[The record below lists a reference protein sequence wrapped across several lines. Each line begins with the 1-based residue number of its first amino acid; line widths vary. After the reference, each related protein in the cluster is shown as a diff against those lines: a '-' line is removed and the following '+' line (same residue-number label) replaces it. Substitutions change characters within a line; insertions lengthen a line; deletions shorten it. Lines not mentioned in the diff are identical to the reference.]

1 VLTLNSAG
9 KWYFRRPG
17 ELATKQAALHNI
29 NNNSN
34 KYATTLKIQKNTQ
47 AQLHQCSQQ
56 HKNARI

>member
-1 VLTLNSAG
+1 VVILNSAG

-17 ELATKQAALHNI
+17 EVAKKQAALHNI

-34 KYATTLKIQKNTQ
+34 KYATMLKTRKHTQ